1 MTVKIAIIG
10 GTGVYDP
17 QILSGIRE
25 EKITT
30 PYGTVKAVIGSY
42 LGREVAFMARHGTDH
57 STPPHL
63 VNYRGNI
70 AALKEL
76 GVKNIFA
83 TAAVGSLNPDM
94 APGQFV
100 FVDQF
105 LDFTKGRPSTFVEKG
120 VVHLDMTDPY
130 CPGLRGLLAATAGSL
145 GLEHHGAGVYVCT
158 EGPRFETVAE
168 VKMLRMLG
176 GDVVGMTS
184 VPEVVLAREAEICYA
199 TIAMVTNFAAGISPN
214 KLTHQE
220 VLDVMAEN
228 AANLRKLIMQ
238 AVAGLEADRDCGC
251 RHALAGGP
259 VGS

>member
-17 QILSGIRE
+17 EILTDIRE
-25 EKITT
+25 ERIAT
-30 PYGTVKAVIGSY
+30 PYGPVKAVIGNYRS
-42 LGREVAFMARHGTDH
+42 REIAFMARHGIDH

-70 AALKEL
+70 SALKDL

-83 TAAVGSLNPDM
+83 TAAVGSLNTDM
-94 APGQFV
+94 GPGQFV

-130 CPGLRGLLAATAGSL
+130 CSRLRGLLADTAGKL
-145 GLEHHGAGVYVCT
+145 ALEYHGAGVYVCT
-158 EGPRFETVAE
+158 EGPRFETAAE
-168 VKMLRMLG
+168 VRMLRQLG

-220 VLDVMAEN
+220 VLDVMAQN
-228 AANLRKLIMQ
+228 SANLRQLIMQ
-238 AVAGLEADRDCGC
+238 AVSELDPDEDCPC
-251 RHALAGGP
+251 QHALGEGP
-259 VGS
+259 VGG